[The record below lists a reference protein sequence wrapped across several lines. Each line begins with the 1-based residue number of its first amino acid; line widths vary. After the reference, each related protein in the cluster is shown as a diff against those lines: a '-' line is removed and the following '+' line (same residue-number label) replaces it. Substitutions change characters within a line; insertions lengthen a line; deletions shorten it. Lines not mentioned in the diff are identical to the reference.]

1 MFRMMAIMC
10 MWCARLKAEM
20 GEGGLV
26 TVCCGWCDWGVLER
40 WVGMRE
46 VYLGVG
52 GRLRCETP

>member
-1 MFRMMAIMC
+1 MC